1 MKKKNLLKKKKK
13 KTDMGLGAGKKVGE
27 KKTWFMSCPYD
38 AVSGEVYI

>member
-1 MKKKNLLKKKKK
+1 MV
-13 KTDMGLGAGKKVGE
+13 LGAGNKVGG